1 MDLPTRPVKE
11 SDTRA
16 ARWTGGECVE
26 LDTMPPAE
34 IRKLV
39 ESCITRHIDGRQW
52 DILQNTEAME
62 RETLETMRADFVRDA
77 EEVMDCRRRNNGDN

>member
-1 MDLPTRPVKE
+1 
-11 SDTRA
+11 
-16 ARWTGGECVE
+16 
-26 LDTMPPAE
+26 MPPAE

-39 ESCITRHIDGRQW
+39 EKCITRHIERYQW
-52 DILQNTEAME
+52 EILQKTEAME